1 MSSETEANIYGQAF
15 IADLFDEMSRTYD
28 RVNHIT
34 SLGFSSRWRNQCA
47 SHLAYKPDAVIF
59 DLMTGMG
66 ECWPSLLPGLTSGRI
81 VAIDFSEGMLYH
93 AHARKT
99 KLDTERVQIH
109 QADVLANE
117 FPEASADHIICAF
130 GLNTLTP
137 GQIAQLGVEIAR
149 LLKPGG
155 TYSILEIS
163 VPRIPLLR
171 GLYLF
176 YLKHVIP
183 LIGQLFL
190 GNPDNYR
197 MLGVYTERFGDC
209 AAAVERF
216 RACGLSAMYH
226 SYFFGCATGLTGK
239 APESTTGDPAKSPTT
254 RPAASVK

>member
-15 IADLFDEMSRTYD
+15 IAGLFDEMSRTYD

-47 SHLAYKPDAVIF
+47 SHLAHKPDAVIF

-130 GLNTLTP
+130 GLKTLTL
-137 GQIAQLGVEIAR
+137 GQIAQLGVETAR

-254 RPAASVK
+254 RPPASVK